1 MTQLKT
7 REESMR
13 QTLQSVAI
21 VAATAAGL
29 FAAVGG
35 TAHAD
40 AGATGTAAGSPGV
53 LAGTLA
59 QLPVHVP
66 VNLCGNTV
74 NVVGLL
80 NPAAGNT
87 CANGRQ
93 DNAGQHGGHQHGGA
107 EAHGTTGDSP
117 GVGSGNGIQV
127 PVDLPVNACGNTI
140 DVVGVLNPVTG
151 NTCSNDGPAQRPP
164 HHRPPT
170 EDPHQPPSDH
180 KPPTPPEK
188 ETPPEKATPPAKPQA
203 PRPHVPSTDEPASG
217 ETTPHAPAPAHATLA
232 ETGAEWLGL
241 TAAGSAAALLGG
253 AFLVR
258 RARRARS

>member
-1 MTQLKT
+1 
-7 REESMR
+7 MR
-13 QTLQSVAI
+13 QTLQSIAL

-29 FAAVGG
+29 FAAAGG

-40 AGATGTAAGSPGV
+40 AGATGAAAGSPGV

-66 VNLCGNTV
+66 VNVCGNTV

-87 CANGRQ
+87 CANGKR
-93 DNAGQHGGHQHGGA
+93 DNAGRHGGHHQGGHQHGGHQQGGA
-107 EAHGTTGDSP
+107 EAHGTVGDSP
-117 GVGSGNGIQV
+117 GVGSGNGIQL

-151 NTCSNDGPAQRPP
+151 NTCSNDGPVQRPP

-170 EDPHQPPSDH
+170 EHPHQPPTDH
-180 KPPTPPEK
+180 KPPTSPEK
-188 ETPPEKATPPAKPQA
+188 ETPPAKPQA
-203 PRPHVPSTDEPASG
+203 PRPHAPSADERASG
-217 ETTPHAPAPAHATLA
+217 EKAPHTPAPAPAALA

-241 TAAGSAAALLGG
+241 TTAGSAAALLSG